1 MILSLVLVLTSL
13 PGFLVIFFSPWC
25 SSSYHAWF
33 ALNAISSYR
42 DLLNSIPRHALTTS
56 PHLILWITLQ
66 IPWVSHTFSWDKEF
80 CLSSYELCVQSY
92 ISAWHSS
99 EGASQMVLAVN
110 NPLVNAGD
118 TRDTALNPGLGRW
131 PGVGHGSLL
140 HYCCLENSMD
150 RGAWKTAVH
159 GAAKSDRTE
168 CTHTCDVCVCVC
180 VCVCVWVIECMNDE
194 WTFGSG
200 CIQWHWNISYKHLN
214 VLHFM
219 VEWLNHPV

>member
-92 ISAWHSS
+92 ISAWPSS
-99 EGASQMVLAVN
+99 EGASQMALAVN

-131 PGVGHGSLL
+131 PGVGNGNPFQDF
-140 HYCCLENSMD
+140 CLENSMA
-150 RGAWKTAVH
+150 RRAWQATIN
-159 GAAKSDRTE
+159 GFTKSE
-168 CTHTCDVCVCVC
+168 
-180 VCVCVWVIECMNDE
+180 M
-194 WTFGSG
+194 
-200 CIQWHWNISYKHLN
+200 
-214 VLHFM
+214 
-219 VEWLNHPV
+219 WLND